1 MSPAA
6 RSRTNGRG
14 SQVNSGKVTEL
25 HPSRWSPDAHLV
37 DAAIGGRV
45 RYDQLPESDRAW
57 LIAQLSHRGHHNDLI
72 ATWLRCSKRSI
83 QNTRAHPV
91 YSLTAQLLSAEA
103 AADRKP
109 RTPATSP
116 DLLALVHERDRLRD
130 QRDRLIRD
138 LDAVRRNPNCPPPV
152 IILRP
157 THTPRRRIV
166 ACSTLPLFEIG
177 ETA

>member
-1 MSPAA
+1 MSVVP
-6 RSRTNGRG
+6 
-14 SQVNSGKVTEL
+14 L
-25 HPSRWSPDAHLV
+25 HTPRWQPDEHLV
-37 DAAIGGRV
+37 DATIGGRV

-57 LIAQLSHRGHHNDLI
+57 LIAQLSHRGHHNDRI
-72 ATWLRCSKRSI
+72 ADWLRCSKRSI

-91 YSLTAQLLSAEA
+91 YSLTVQLLAAES

-109 RTPATSP
+109 RPPTANP

-138 LDAVRRNPNCPPPV
+138 LDAARRNPDCPPPV

-157 THTPRRRIV
+157 THTPRRRAV
-166 ACSTLPLFEIG
+166 PCPTLPLFEIG